1 MKRLFF
7 LLLLFPIYFS
17 CGRKTSESL
26 KDQVCL
32 VPSDTISFLI
42 DDSTY
47 YESKAM
53 FQFEDQGRE
62 YLCFQNNR
70 NRGVSRLIIF
80 DIEKEC
86 VYKSVPLRKEGP
98 DGMPSVMGG
107 YPLDMNHFLITS
119 NSPFFYMVDDKG
131 RILFKSEPLYQGHGD
146 FGRFA
151 PTFFLSYI
159 STPAI
164 LRDSLF
170 YFPQT
175 QIGYPHTK
183 DTWRTSNI
191 FASVNLQTG
200 QLNTTQFCYPSIFNK
215 EEITRTLSYESGHS
229 YADTGREV
237 AVSFWKSDSIYVS
250 SDFNRVRA
258 HNAKSRYFPHL
269 HPEPYD
275 ATIDLLVRLRK
286 EAQEPEYHHLLYDKY
301 RHVFYRFACMPY
313 EYPADRSPM
322 GEDSGREFS
331 IIILNDRYE
340 IIGETKF
347 PGSTYA
353 YRLWFIGKKGLYLS
367 LNNQENPCFD
377 EDKLMFR
384 CFTLQENK

>member
-1 MKRLFF
+1 MKRIFF
-7 LLLLFPIYFS
+7 LLLLFSACIS
-17 CGRKTSESL
+17 CGRKVSESL

-32 VPSDTISFLI
+32 MPTDTISFFI

-70 NRGVSRLIIF
+70 NRGVSRLIVF
-80 DIEKEC
+80 DIENEC
-86 VYKSVPLRKEGP
+86 VYKSVPLYKDGP
-98 DGMPSVMGG
+98 DGIPSVFGAF
-107 YPLDMNHFLITS
+107 PLDMERFLITTD
-119 NSPFFYMVDDKG
+119 SPFFYMVDAKG
-131 RILFKSEPLYQGHGD
+131 RILFKSEPLYQGHGP

-151 PTFFLSYI
+151 PAYFYSYYAI
-159 STPAI
+159 PAI
-164 LRDSLF
+164 LRDSLL

-175 QIGYPHTK
+175 QIGYPHTNG
-183 DTWRTSNI
+183 TWGISNI
-191 FASVNLQTG
+191 FSYLNLLTG
-200 QLNTTQFCYPSIFNK
+200 QLNTTQFYYPSIFDK
-215 EEITRTLSYESGHS
+215 EEVIRKWSYGCEHS
-229 YADTGREV
+229 YADTGKEI
-237 AVSFWKSDSIYVS
+237 AVSFESSDSIYVS
-250 SDFNRVRA
+250 SDFNHVRA
-258 HNAKSRYFPHL
+258 YNAKSRYFPICIWNRMTL
-269 HPEPYD
+269 QF
-275 ATIDLLVRLRK
+275 DLQIRLRK
-286 EAQEPEYHHLLYDKY
+286 EAQEPDYFHLLYDKY
-301 RHVFYRFACMPY
+301 RHVFYRFARMPY

-340 IIGETKF
+340 IIGESKF

-353 YRLWFIGKKGLYLS
+353 YRLWFVGKKGLYLS

-384 CFTLQENK
+384 CFSLQENK